1 MGWRIFIFR
10 VGEIDYFSIVDCL
23 NILELI
29 IRIHYNT
36 DTKLRRDIPPEVS
49 F

>member
-10 VGEIDYFSIVDCL
+10 VGETDYFSIVDCL

-29 IRIHYNT
+29 IRIHY
-36 DTKLRRDIPPEVS
+36 DIRYKAKAGHPS
-49 F
+49 